1 MFYALFVCG
10 NYFVNMGLSKSAFS
24 TNFFLGGTSFFSV
37 SVLCCFFV
45 SLVLNSMSCLLN
57 YSIMVTVFIYNQYLC
72 KCRL

>member
-45 SLVLNSMSCLLN
+45 SLVLNSMSCL
-57 YSIMVTVFIYNQYLC
+57 
-72 KCRL
+72 